1 MTPRPDDNSSSGLD
15 QLHRDEITVAMNWVI
30 RTCQDVVR
38 ECSHRSSWTP
48 TGTPTGATPTTDH
61 LIHSARTDVLNK
73 LRHQLDG
80 AETIITNTERERAK
94 HKLSDPS

>member
-1 MTPRPDDNSSSGLD
+1 MTHRPERNDGWDLD

-30 RTCQDVVR
+30 RTCQDIIR
-38 ECSHRSSWTP
+38 ECSHKTFWTP
-48 TGTPTGATPTTDH
+48 TGTSTGTAPTTDH

-80 AETIITNTERERAK
+80 AEAIISNAEHERAK
-94 HKLSDPS
+94 RRQ